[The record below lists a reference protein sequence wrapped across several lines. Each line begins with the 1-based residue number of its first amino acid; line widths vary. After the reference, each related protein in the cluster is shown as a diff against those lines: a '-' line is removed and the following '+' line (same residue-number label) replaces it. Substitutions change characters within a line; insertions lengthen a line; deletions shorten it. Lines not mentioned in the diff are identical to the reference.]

1 MYYHIHHIYHCHT
14 FEIRLWN
21 PRRVVPRSPPR
32 RCRSSLQ
39 PPPGLGHGGHGG
51 HWRIP
56 NGAAMVCHG
65 SHQYTPVM
73 LADIPAPWILW
84 DIDINLININQY
96 KSGFDPFY
104 AIFTCFLFASRK
116 WEETREL
123 GQTVTLFMISWRK
136 NRRQTWKSYGR
147 RPFILSKLCGKNQT
161 WLAGKYPRNGGL

>member
-1 MYYHIHHIYHCHT
+1 M
-14 FEIRLWN
+14 ESSES
-21 PRRVVPRSPPR
+21 RSKI
-32 RCRSSLQ
+32 SSTTMPELLAASTR
-39 PPPGLGHGGHGG
+39 PGP
-51 HWRIP
+51 WRPWRPLTDP